1 MSISTRARS
10 VTTRELLSLYEVS
23 SKEDQKELAEE
34 LFVRLRFVVEH
45 PAREVNSYNHVYNR

>member
-1 MSISTRARS
+1 MSISARARS

-34 LFVRLRFVVEH
+34 LFVRLRFAVEH
-45 PAREVNSYNHVYNR
+45 PGRSANSYHHVYNR